1 MRIVRASRFDDE
13 RVIKS
18 ITYTAGGTGAA
29 ATTTTIFNVT
39 GNVLVTYTA
48 AFCTTSLTESAG
60 TPTLAYGVG
69 SATLIAIF
77 IAATTATA
85 IDQNELWVDN
95 DPDVTSEVI
104 PAQMKDVY
112 IGNGNNISCTVGGT
126 NNISAGA
133 IRFEVYWRKMS
144 DNGLVVPA

>member
-1 MRIVRASRFDDE
+1 MRIVRAPRFHDE
-13 RVIKS
+13 RVVKS

-60 TPTLAYGVG
+60 TPSLSYGTTGTVD
-69 SATLIAIF
+69 LL

-85 IDQNELWVDN
+85 IDINELWD
-95 DPDVTSEVI
+95 DGTPSAKASLAL
-104 PAQMKDVY
+104 PAKMKDIY
-112 IGNGNNISCTVGGT
+112 IGNGSNISCTVGGT